1 MKIKKMELITL
12 VIAIVLLN
20 SLFVNS
26 ANANN
31 CDGLQYQVNYAD
43 WKLRQGGNSSY
54 MKYWRQSRDGA
65 DKRLSQ
71 CKKSLGIGGPQIHVY
86 TGENKGQAQNNNFV
100 KSDINDPTL
109 QQLIKTCNYWISEY
123 NRNSSPENLAF
134 RDNSC
139 RDVKLATDRIT
150 NPPKNFLMIYKR
162 SAKEC
167 IKPNNVIDKEVREY
181 IEGLREPYWRGSL
194 KTAK

>member
-1 MKIKKMELITL
+1 MKVKKMELIIL
-12 VIAIVLLN
+12 VIAAVLLN
-20 SLFVNS
+20 FLCVNGAS
-26 ANANN
+26 ANN
-31 CDGLQYQVNYAD
+31 CDALQNQISHAD

-65 DKRLSQ
+65 DKKLSQ
-71 CKKSLGIGGPQIHVY
+71 CRKSLGIDEPQIHLY
-86 TGENKGQAQNNNFV
+86 TGENKGQAQNNNIV
-100 KSDINDPTL
+100 SSDINDPAL

-123 NRNSSPENLAF
+123 NRNSFPENLAF

-150 NPPKNFLMIYKR
+150 NPPKTFVMIHKR

-167 IKPNNVIDKEVREY
+167 IKPNNVIDKEVRECM
-181 IEGLREPYWRGSL
+181 EGVREPSWVL
-194 KTAK
+194 Q

>member
-1 MKIKKMELITL
+1 MKIKKMELIAL

-20 SLFVNS
+20 PLSVNVAS
-26 ANANN
+26 ANN
-31 CDGLQYQVNYAD
+31 CSGLQNQLNHAD

-65 DKRLSQ
+65 DKKLSQ
-71 CKKSLGIGGPQIHVY
+71 CKKSLGISEPQIHVY
-86 TGENKGQAQNNNFV
+86 TGGNKGQAQNNNFV
-100 KSDINDPTL
+100 SSDINDPAL

-150 NPPKNFLMIYKR
+150 NPQKTFVMIHKR

-167 IKPNNVIDKEVREY
+167 IKPNNVIDKEVRECM
-181 IEGLREPYWRGSL
+181 EGIREPTW
-194 KTAK
+194 APND

>member
-1 MKIKKMELITL
+1 MKIKPLALITL

-20 SLFVNS
+20 PLFVNV
-26 ANANN
+26 AHANN
-31 CDGLQYQVNYAD
+31 CNGLQDQVNHAD

-65 DKRLSQ
+65 DKKLSQ
-71 CKKSLGIGGPQIHVY
+71 CKKSLGIGEPQIHVY

-100 KSDINDPTL
+100 SSDINDPAL
-109 QQLIKTCNYWISEY
+109 QQLIKTCNFWINEY
-123 NRNSSPENLAF
+123 NRNSSAENLAF

-139 RDVKLATDRIT
+139 RDVKAATDRIT
-150 NPPKNFLMIYKR
+150 NPQKPFVMVHRR

-167 IKPNNVIDKEVREY
+167 IKPNNVIDKEVRECV
-181 IEGLREPYWRGSL
+181 EGIRAPTWA
-194 KTAK
+194 AK